1 MAENAA
7 PGELL
12 CGGYN
17 PDNWNE
23 RFGVWAYTA
32 RDTPDD
38 TLTYSLEGRD
48 ADKFD
53 IEPANGNVR
62 TKAGVIYNYETQRSC
77 RYSGNGR
84 TYPKCFQMT
93 IRATDRHGL
102 SDSEDV
108 IVRLDDQFEIRRL
121 QAPSISNGRSA
132 ASSLR
137 LSWRAVPQSFSAN
150 LSQYKV
156 EYYKVGEPGA
166 VFTKYVDKSNTT
178 TDIRRYMVPDTEYM
192 VRLLAIGTGRPENGF
207 EKNQIYYMEISPWTS
222 ARTAPI
228 PADTRPTAALDTD
241 ITTVTEGEHA
251 TYRYVLTDIP
261 NPNEWQSTGLTV
273 RTKVVGTTKRG
284 GGVLRQYFTWTSATS
299 GYMETSYWTH
309 VGDADN
315 GPLWIWLDANDSQY
329 DRGRVSLCIDIRKSG
344 GTVEHTPCS
353 DVTGPELRSGT
364 VLPGGVETVLR
375 FNKDL
380 LSSYPPSANQLRVT
394 ANGEDV
400 RVVSFGVYGN
410 VLEIG
415 ELSRT
420 IRRGETV
427 RVSYTDPTSGNDE
440 FAIQDLNGRDAESF
454 RDVLITN
461 HSQVPSGS
469 SAPGSGLTAVFHDVP
484 ATHDGET
491 AFEMRIEFDEA
502 LTTGWEDLRGAITV
516 TSGSITQIDPFEG
529 MSDFWNVEITPTAD
543 SNMTITL
550 AASGPCDEDK
560 AVCANGRLLEEA
572 VTAQVVG
579 PPPATTVTNAEIT
592 NDAGEN
598 GTWDVGET
606 VTAEVTFS
614 AVVTVQGAPTLGVT
628 LDGTRREAAYA
639 FGSETTTLRF
649 SYPVT
654 ADDAGATQARLV
666 ANGFNTATGIIGD
679 NLGGLAVLDF
689 EVEGEETTPLQAE
702 FQEVPASH
710 DGETAI
716 SMRIAL
722 DGALSTGWEGVR
734 HSLAVTNGTLTGTH
748 RIDGRSD
755 LWGIT
760 VEPGSDEDV
769 TVRLNASA
777 DCADPNKTMCT
788 ADGRRLEE
796 TVETTVPGPAPVT
809 TVTRVSVVTDPG
821 DNGTWDFGETVT
833 AEVIFSAP
841 VTVASAP
848 TLGVALGGVRRE
860 AAYATGSGTA
870 TVRFSYPVTAADAGA
885 SEARLIANGFNT
897 TDGTISDAQNRLAVL
912 DFTVESAPTLAIADA
927 QATEG
932 AGVSLTF
939 TVTLAP
945 AATEAVTVD
954 WATADG
960 TATAGSDYTAGSG
973 TLTFAA
979 GDTSKTV
986 TVAVLDDSTDEIS
999 ETVTLTLS
1007 NASGASIGDGEATGT
1022 LADNEGPAPLTVT
1035 FTNAPDA
1042 HDGSTAFPLRISL
1055 DAALSTAWEGVRHS
1069 LAITN
1074 GTLTATHRIDGRSD
1088 LWGITVEPASDEDV
1102 TVRLNASADCADPKK
1117 TMCASGGRR
1126 VETAIS
1132 TVIPGPRA
1140 PLTAAFQ
1147 AAPLSHDG
1155 ATTFTLRLAFS
1166 DAISTEEATLRD
1178 ESLAVTG
1185 GTVTRAAK
1193 VEETQRP
1200 VGDQDP
1206 ALVDR
1211 GGGGVT
1217 GGPERVHGR
1226 GRGVHVGRPGAV
1238 AERGNHCG
1246 GSGLVGAAGVDG
1258 AVHPG
1263 AGAARRLEPIPGPAP
1278 VQRAGDGEPG
1288 DLARRGADGDGR
1300 HAVLG
1305 RAGPRAQRPVVGQ
1318 GDAVGQRRSLGL
1330 AGGDRIVRRS
1340 GRGVHIGRPGAVGG
1354 GIGAHRRPGPAD
1366 GAQGEFSGWH
1376 A

>member
-1 MAENAA
+1 M
-7 PGELL
+7 
-12 CGGYN
+12 
-17 PDNWNE
+17 
-23 RFGVWAYTA
+23 
-32 RDTPDD
+32 
-38 TLTYSLEGRD
+38 TYSLGGRD

-62 TKAGVIYNYETQRSC
+62 TKAGVIYDYETQRSC

-84 TYPKCFQMT
+84 TYPKCFQIT
-93 IRATDRHGL
+93 IRATDLHGL

-108 IVRLDDQFEIRRL
+108 IVRLDDEFEIRRL
-121 QAPSISNGRSA
+121 QAPTISNGRSA
-132 ASSLR
+132 ASSLHI
-137 LSWRAVPQSFSAN
+137 SWRAVRKSFSAN

-156 EYYKVGEPGA
+156 EYYKVGEPSA

-207 EKNQIYYMEISPWTS
+207 DEDQIYYMEISPWTS
-222 ARTAPI
+222 ARTAPV
-228 PADTRPTAALDTD
+228 PADTRPTASLATD
-241 ITTVTEGEHA
+241 VTTVTEGERA

-273 RTKVVGTTKRG
+273 RTKVLGTTKRG
-284 GGVLRQYFTWTSATS
+284 GGVLRQHFTWTSATS

-309 VGDADN
+309 VGDADH

-329 DRGRVSLCIDIRKSG
+329 DRGRGSLCIDIRKSG
-344 GTVEHTPCS
+344 GAVEHPPCS
-353 DVTGPELRSGT
+353 DFRGPELSRGAVDFYGTEISLWYNKGLLRSH
-364 VLPGGVETVLR
+364 
-375 FNKDL
+375 
-380 LSSYPPSANQLRVT
+380 PPSVNQFRVT
-394 ANGEDV
+394 ANDQEI
-400 RVVSFGVYGN
+400 RVLTLDQYTNG
-410 VLEIG
+410 VLEMG
-415 ELSRT
+415 TLSRT

-461 HSQVPSGS
+461 DSEVSPGS

-491 AFEMRIEFDEA
+491 TFSIRIEFNEA
-502 LTTGWEDLRGAITV
+502 LTTGWEDLRDSITV
-516 TSGSITQIDPFEG
+516 TSGSITRIHRFEG
-529 MSDFWNVEITPTAD
+529 MSEFWNVEITPTAD
-543 SNMTITL
+543 ANMTITL

-579 PPPATTVTNAEIT
+579 PPPATTVTSAEIT

-614 AVVTVQGAPTLGVT
+614 AAVTVQGAPTLGVT

-639 FGSETTTLRF
+639 SGSETTTLRF

-666 ANGFNTATGIIGD
+666 ANGFDTTTGIIGD
-679 NLGGLAVLDF
+679 NLGQLAVLDF

-702 FQEVPASH
+702 FQAAPASH

-722 DGALSTGWEGVR
+722 DGALSTSWEGVR
-734 HSLAVTNGTLTGTH
+734 HSLAVTNGTLTATH

-760 VEPGSDEDV
+760 VEPASDEDV

-777 DCADPNKTMCT
+777 DCGDPKKTMCT
-788 ADGRRLEE
+788 ADERRLEE

-848 TLGVALGGVRRE
+848 TLGVSLGGVRRE

-912 DFTVESAPTLAIADA
+912 DFTVGSAPTLAIADA

-945 AATEAVTVD
+945 AATDAVTVD

-960 TATAGSDYTAGSG
+960 TATAGFG
-973 TLTFAA
+973 L
-979 GDTSKTV
+979 
-986 TVAVLDDSTDEIS
+986 
-999 ETVTLTLS
+999 
-1007 NASGASIGDGEATGT
+1007 
-1022 LADNEGPAPLTVT
+1022 
-1035 FTNAPDA
+1035 
-1042 HDGSTAFPLRISL
+1042 H
-1055 DAALSTAWEGVRHS
+1055 
-1069 LAITN
+1069 
-1074 GTLTATHRIDGRSD
+1074 
-1088 LWGITVEPASDEDV
+1088 
-1102 TVRLNASADCADPKK
+1102 
-1117 TMCASGGRR
+1117 GGLGHA
-1126 VETAIS
+1126 E
-1132 TVIPGPRA
+1132 
-1140 PLTAAFQ
+1140 L
-1147 AAPLSHDG
+1147 
-1155 ATTFTLRLAFS
+1155 
-1166 DAISTEEATLRD
+1166 
-1178 ESLAVTG
+1178 
-1185 GTVTRAAK
+1185 
-1193 VEETQRP
+1193 
-1200 VGDQDP
+1200 
-1206 ALVDR
+1206 
-1211 GGGGVT
+1211 
-1217 GGPERVHGR
+1217 R
-1226 GRGVHVGRPGAV
+1226 GRGDA
-1238 AERGNHCG
+1238 
-1246 GSGLVGAAGVDG
+1246 D
-1258 AVHPG
+1258 
-1263 AGAARRLEPIPGPAP
+1263 
-1278 VQRAGDGEPG
+1278 
-1288 DLARRGADGDGR
+1288 DGDGGG
-1300 HAVLG
+1300 AG
-1305 RAGPRAQRPVVGQ
+1305 RQHRRDLRD
-1318 GDAVGQRRSLGL
+1318 GDADALER
-1330 AGGDRIVRRS
+1330 
-1340 GRGVHIGRPGAVGG
+1340 VGG
-1354 GIGAHRRPGPAD
+1354 EHR
-1366 GAQGEFSGWH
+1366 GW
-1376 A
+1376 